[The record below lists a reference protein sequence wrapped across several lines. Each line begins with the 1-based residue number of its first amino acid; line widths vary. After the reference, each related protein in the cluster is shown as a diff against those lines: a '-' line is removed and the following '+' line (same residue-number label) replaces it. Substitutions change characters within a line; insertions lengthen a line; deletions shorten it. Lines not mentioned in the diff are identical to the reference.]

1 MGTIWV
7 QQFTGGLDA
16 RRLPETSQ
24 GNILLVGRDG
34 HITRGGEFEKRAAFV
49 KIGTLPT
56 GVTKGLGATPA
67 VGLYVFGSTAA
78 PGAMPAG
85 VTYQRLVHP
94 TDSNVELT
102 RVLSIDVYAGKLY
115 VVAEFADATVSHFY
129 DGAVIP
135 DWFDGRSRA
144 AVTITGGSGGG
155 AVTSITIGGVEILGA
170 SVSWNATTDQT
181 AADIAAQINS
191 YISPPDYTA
200 TAVDGTVNIVAADPG
215 TAPNGLAVV
224 VAASGVS
231 YSPSTQAM
239 AGGAAASGT
248 FQPGSFVKTYKQK
261 VLSTSGPLL
270 HFSGLQQPTKWK
282 TDTVG
287 AGFIDMSTESAGSEE
302 LTAVAAYQQYAA
314 IFADTTVQVWYLDP
328 DPTLNRQI
336 QVLSNT
342 GTGSPRSVTQFGD
355 NDLFYLDESGLRSLR
370 ARDSSNAAATTD
382 IGSPIDPLLTVDLRA
397 LSALERTANVIG
409 LIEPSEKRFWLAV
422 RDRIYVFSFFPAAKI
437 SAWTT
442 YEPGFVID
450 DMVVSGRRVYLRSGD
465 DLYVYGG
472 TGAELTYDETQAEAW
487 LPFLDANSPAEK
499 KLLTGFDA
507 AVRGTWEVRI
517 GMNPTE
523 AYYEASDTIGTITD
537 TTYVFDRI
545 STIGQSTHFSPRF
558 LSLGGGPA
566 KVAACVVHYE
576 GAAGED

>member
-1 MGTIWV
+1 MATIWV

-16 RRLPETSQ
+16 RRLPETLQ
-24 GNILLVGRDG
+24 GNTLLLGRDG

-49 KIGTLPT
+49 KVGTLPA
-56 GVTKGLGATPA
+56 GETKGLGATPA
-67 VGLYVFGSTAA
+67 VGLYVFGSAA
-78 PGAMPAG
+78 VPGILPAG
-85 VTYQRLVHP
+85 VTYQRLIHP
-94 TDSNVELT
+94 TNATLDLA

-115 VVAEFADATVSHFY
+115 VVAEFSDASVNHYY
-129 DGAVIP
+129 DGAVVP
-135 DWFDGRSRA
+135 DWYDGRARA

-155 AVTSITIGGVEILGA
+155 AISSITIGGVEVLGA
-170 SVSWNATTDQT
+170 SVSWNSTAAQT
-181 AADIAAQINS
+181 AADVAAQINL
-191 YISPPDYTA
+191 YLSPPDYTA
-200 TAVDGTVNIVAADPG
+200 TAVDNVVNIVAADAGP
-215 TAPNGLAVV
+215 TPNGLSVV
-224 VAASGVS
+224 LTATSVS
-231 YSPSTQAM
+231 YAPSSQVM
-239 AGGAAASGT
+239 AGGAVASGT
-248 FQPGSFVKTYKQK
+248 FQPGSFVRTYKKK

-314 IFADTTVQVWYLDP
+314 IFSDTAVQIWYLDP
-328 DPTLNRQI
+328 DPTQNRQV

-382 IGSPIDPLLTVDLRA
+382 IGSPIDPLLTVDLKA
-397 LSALERTANVIG
+397 LSALERTANVVG
-409 LIEPSEKRFWLAV
+409 LIEPGEKRFWLAV
-422 RDRIYVFSFFPAAKI
+422 KDRIYVFSFFPAAKI

-450 DMVVSGRRVYLRSGD
+450 DMVVYNRRVYLRSGD

-472 TGAELTYDETQAEAW
+472 LGATPVYDETQAEAW
-487 LPFLDANSPAEK
+487 VPFLDGESPSEK
-499 KLLTGFDA
+499 KQLTGFDA
-507 AVRGTWEVRI
+507 AVRGAWEVRI
-517 GMNPTE
+517 GMNPSE
-523 AYYEASDTIGTITD
+523 AYFEASDLLGVVTD
-537 TTYVFDRI
+537 TTYAFDKLD
-545 STIGQSTHFSPRF
+545 SLGQSTHFSPRF
-558 LSLGGGPA
+558 ISTGTGPA

-576 GAAGED
+576 SIGED